1 MQKKSL
7 TITVVAL
14 AAMSAVWLG
23 GTWYTGSKIEEQYLK
38 QIDDINQQGW
48 IKIDDVQLERHFF
61 FSDLQYQ
68 LNIDEYSYPIQT
80 KIYHGPLPLNKLS
93 QFKLLPVMASSEST
107 LQTDNQNK
115 NLPFYLKNGEKNY
128 VAANPFTL
136 KIDIDYQQ
144 AMDLNFHFSPGE
156 YQSDENKIV
165 WSGGEYKLKL
175 DQAKNIHYSINL
187 DDFRFILQSEQ
198 KNIDSNILVQ
208 GLTSEGKL
216 KLTNLRYL
224 PIGDIKTTIKR
235 AEFNFRSQAN
245 SAYVSNIS
253 KDQSSTVKLTQDGN
267 FYAIDIDGDIADVLM
282 NEQSLYSQTLKLQI
296 NHLSGADLDNL
307 FDASLKEDQTR
318 LHNSLTNLFNQQPQL
333 VIAPL
338 SLKNSDGEATL
349 KANIQTAPQAVANL
363 TQGLPDQF
371 FDSLNIHLNLEKPFL
386 NGVIDNYAT
395 AMNKIFENNKQV
407 EPINPERLQQVLQAK
422 LQQQVAQGILLETE
436 NAYQLNLEQKEGELY
451 LNQQQ
456 IPKEALAFLLI
467 SLF

>member
-7 TITVVAL
+7 TITVIAL
-14 AAMSAVWLG
+14 AAISAVWLG
-23 GTWYTGSKIEEQYLK
+23 GTWYTGSKFEEQYLK

-128 VAANPFTL
+128 VTANPFTL
-136 KIDIDYQQ
+136 QIDIDYQQ

-198 KNIDSNILVQ
+198 KNIDSNILIQ

-245 SAYVSNIS
+245 PTYVSNIS

-267 FYAIDIDGDIADVLM
+267 FYAIDIDDDIADVLM
-282 NEQSLYSQTLKLQI
+282 NEQSLYSQTLKLQFK
-296 NHLSGADLDNL
+296 HLSGADLDNL

-349 KANIQTAPQAVANL
+349 KANIQTAPQAVTNL

-386 NGVIDNYAT
+386 NGVINNYAT

-407 EPINPERLQQVLQAK
+407 EPINPERLQQILQTK

>member
-1 MQKKSL
+1 M
-7 TITVVAL
+7 
-14 AAMSAVWLG
+14 
-23 GTWYTGSKIEEQYLK
+23 
-38 QIDDINQQGW
+38 
-48 IKIDDVQLERHFF
+48 
-61 FSDLQYQ
+61 
-68 LNIDEYSYPIQT
+68 
-80 KIYHGPLPLNKLS
+80 
-93 QFKLLPVMASSEST
+93 
-107 LQTDNQNK
+107 
-115 NLPFYLKNGEKNY
+115 
-128 VAANPFTL
+128 
-136 KIDIDYQQ
+136 
-144 AMDLNFHFSPGE
+144 
-156 YQSDENKIV
+156 
-165 WSGGEYKLKL
+165 
-175 DQAKNIHYSINL
+175 
-187 DDFRFILQSEQ
+187 
-198 KNIDSNILVQ
+198 
-208 GLTSEGKL
+208 
-216 KLTNLRYL
+216 

-296 NHLSGADLDNL
+296 NHLSSADLDNL

-407 EPINPERLQQVLQAK
+407 EPINPERLQQVLQTK

>member
-115 NLPFYLKNGEKNY
+115 NLPFYLKNGEKNH

-136 KIDIDYQQ
+136 QIDIDYQQ

-235 AEFNFRSQAN
+235 AEFNFRSQEN

-253 KDQSSTVKLTQDGN
+253 KDQSSTVKLTQEGN
-267 FYAIDIDGDIADVLM
+267 FYAIDIDSNVADILLND
-282 NEQSLYSQTLKLQI
+282 QSLYSQIFKLQL
-296 NHLSGADLDNL
+296 NHLSAIDLDNL
-307 FDASLKEDQTR
+307 IDALLKDNKE
-318 LHNSLTNLFNQQPQL
+318 LLNSSLTNLFNQKPQL
-333 VIAPL
+333 MIAPL
-338 SLKNSDGEATL
+338 SLKNSEGNATL
-349 KANIQTAPQAVANL
+349 DVNIQTGLQAATDL
-363 TQGLPDQF
+363 EQGSLAHF
-371 FDSLNIHLNLEKPFL
+371 FDTLNIRLDLEKLFL
-386 NGVIDNYAT
+386 KSIIHRYAT
-395 AMNKIFENNKQV
+395 AVNKILEKDKQA
-407 EPINPERLQQVLQAK
+407 ELINPEKTLQMLKINLQNS
-422 LQQQVAQGILLETE
+422 VAQGILLETE